1 MELLSGQG
9 EGERRGSGCQR
20 TRVVMEKGEEV
31 CSVKGGGARVL
42 SEYVQI
48 NQNSLIY
55 TSLFKYSTVGNIHT
69 KQGVNRE

>member
-1 MELLSGQG
+1 VSEDEGGDGEGGGGLLS
-9 EGERRGSGCQR
+9 EGR
-20 TRVVMEKGEEV
+20 
-31 CSVKGGGARVL
+31 GARVL
-42 SEYVQI
+42 SEYVQM